1 MSSRPILRV
10 FQCDVQVSHRDLGL
24 TRDRYTRAILR
35 NRLSRSIRWR
45 DFGTYTISNS
55 LQNLIDDFAERNAP
69 GAIANLSSYFGRRI
83 VAGYTRGGRRAT
95 SRPLLYTRDQLK
107 PSERGIGA
115 VGEGVAGYYLE
126 EIEGLLFELRPF
138 DVSPDLIFR
147 SATGDVIL
155 CEVKTSLE
163 RTIQRNYLV
172 TVAISLLDILAKT
185 RFIRSG
191 RYIAY
196 VIAVKISDL
205 DNFELRRLKLEE
217 V

>member
-1 MSSRPILRV
+1 MT
-10 FQCDVQVSHRDLGL
+10 G
-24 TRDRYTRAILR
+24 
-35 NRLSRSIRWR
+35 RWR
-45 DFGTYTISNS
+45 NVGTYTINS
-55 LQNLIDDFAERNAP
+55 PLQDLVDDFAERNAP
-69 GAIANLSSYFGRRI
+69 GAIANLTSYFGRRF
-83 VAGYTRGGRRAT
+83 VAGYTAGGRRAT
-95 SRPLLYTRDQLK
+95 SRPLLYTRAQLK
-107 PSERGIGA
+107 PSERDIGA

-147 SATGDVIL
+147 SVTGDVIL
-155 CEVKTSLE
+155 SEVKTSLE
-163 RTIQRNYLV
+163 KNIQNRNLV

-191 RYIAY
+191 RYMAY
-196 VIAVKISDL
+196 VIAVKICDL